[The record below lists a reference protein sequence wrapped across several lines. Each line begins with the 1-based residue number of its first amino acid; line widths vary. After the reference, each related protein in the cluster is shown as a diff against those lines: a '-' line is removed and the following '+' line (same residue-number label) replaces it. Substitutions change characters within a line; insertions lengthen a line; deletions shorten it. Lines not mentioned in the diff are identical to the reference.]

1 MTVAN
6 VKTIGLKVERVRLKA
21 ITKLYNRNV
30 ITEKFSPSYFSK
42 EVFFNS
48 SKTHLIISI
57 VSIIQIV
64 ILK

>member
-6 VKTIGLKVERVRLKA
+6 VKTIGLKVERVRLKE

-42 EVFFNS
+42 EEFFNS

>member
-57 VSIIQIV
+57 VSITQIV